1 MPKLTSKMT
10 VKIEPE
16 LLQSIQALAESQEVS
31 VSYYVRE
38 ALIDHIR
45 DVEEEGSPSSLNL
58 SLSLM
63 ERHVITQLIRIGA
76 ITEPE
81 EMFHKAFDS
90 YLSSD
95 LERVLRFANNLKDLR
110 EFPSTVPL
118 TTRKP
123 SKRVFENML
132 EEDDLEDETEKKAG
146 KDTGSG

>member
-16 LLQSIQALAESQEVS
+16 LLHRIQALAESKEIS
-31 VSYYVRE
+31 VSYYVRK

-45 DVEEEGSPSSLNL
+45 DVEEENSPSSLRLKL
-58 SLSLM
+58 SMM
-63 ERHVITQLIRIGA
+63 ETHVLTQLIRIGA
-76 ITEPE
+76 IREPE

-95 LERVLRFANNLKDLR
+95 LEKVMAFANQLKDMR

-123 SKRVFENML
+123 SDRAYENLMV
-132 EEDDLEDETEKKAG
+132 EDDLDEEPDKKDSED
-146 KDTGSG
+146 